1 MISQQRQNRKVRTI
15 NFDDKAKQA
24 ITSLI
29 KELVEGAKPEQQ
41 KIENMGD
48 TFKVD
53 WARGYNVATD
63 RFEQNLLKALEE
75 VSEMTPQTP
84 EKFTIPAHGHYP
96 EWSVTI
102 EELLTLGRMCRYGR
116 GGWNTKEDL
125 SLSLLGQYHS
135 RAEWEWY
142 DDGKKMDFYNEQI
155 LPRIDEIW
163 EYYQSNKKRID
174 KINKA
179 EFNRRY
185 K

>member
-1 MISQQRQNRKVRTI
+1 MTNYNERLDDVLTELRSGTI

-75 VSEMTPQTP
+75 V
-84 EKFTIPAHGHYP
+84 
-96 EWSVTI
+96 
-102 EELLTLGRMCRYGR
+102 
-116 GGWNTKEDL
+116 
-125 SLSLLGQYHS
+125 
-135 RAEWEWY
+135 
-142 DDGKKMDFYNEQI
+142 
-155 LPRIDEIW
+155 
-163 EYYQSNKKRID
+163 
-174 KINKA
+174 
-179 EFNRRY
+179 
-185 K
+185 